1 MARETTIDRIL
12 KNARYDPNKKPRPED
27 VIFTIQNQPIG
38 SLQNFITLVGL
49 PKAGKSR
56 FISAIVSS
64 ALTNREIWT
73 MKLRTS
79 NDHYQILHLDTEQGE
94 GDYYKTIEQIR
105 SMTGIPQLPNY
116 FHSFNMREHE
126 PKTMILAIERLVTS
140 VEHLCVII
148 LDGILDFLYSYNDEA
163 EAKRLIN
170 LLKRWSK
177 ISNCL
182 IICILH
188 VGKTTGTTVGH
199 FGAMADRAAQT
210 VIEVKRYEID
220 KLVTFQLIPISS
232 RSADPSV
239 MSPVEIYWDIQ
250 ELRWQETGHI
260 AHMLP
265 PRGKLKPSEI
275 HVDQHTATLRRIFDA
290 RGLELKYNDLLT
302 EMYQYYDQ
310 PRKWCK
316 TCVSYLVNNGLL
328 FKNGDGQFT
337 LSKQSKIRI

>member
-1 MARETTIDRIL
+1 MARETQIDRIL
-12 KNARYDPNKKPRPED
+12 KNSRYDPNKKPRPED
-27 VIFTIQNQPIG
+27 VVFTIQDQPIG
-38 SLQNFITLVGL
+38 SLQNFITLTGM

-73 MKLRTS
+73 MKVRTS
-79 NDHYQILHLDTEQGE
+79 NNHYQVIHLDTEQGE
-94 GDYYKTIEQIR
+94 SDYYKTIEQIKHM
-105 SMTGIPQLPNY
+105 SQIQHLPKY

-126 PKTMILAIERLVTS
+126 PKTMILAIERLIASIKDV
-140 VEHLCVII
+140 CVVI

-182 IICILH
+182 FICILH

-210 VIEVKRYEID
+210 VIEVKRHDID
-220 KLVTFQLIPISS
+220 KLTTFSLIPITS

-239 MSPVEIYWDIQ
+239 MNPVEIYWNIQEARWSETGDIQ
-250 ELRWQETGHI
+250 HL
-260 AHMLP
+260 L
-265 PRGKLKPSEI
+265 PRGKIKPADI
-275 HVDQHTATLRRIFDA
+275 HADQHNATLRRIFDA
-290 RGLELKYNDLLT
+290 RGLELKYTDLLT
-302 EMYQYYDQ
+302 EMYQFYDQ

-316 TCVSYLVNNGLL
+316 SCISHLINNGLL
-328 FKNGDGQFT
+328 FKNGDGLFT
-337 LSKQSKIRI
+337 ITQQSKLKV

>member
-1 MARETTIDRIL
+1 MARETAIDKIL
-12 KNARYDPNKKPRPED
+12 KNSRYDPNKKPRPED

-38 SLQNFITLVGL
+38 SLQNFITLTGM

-56 FISAIVSS
+56 FIGAIVSS

-79 NDHYQILHLDTEQGE
+79 NEHYQVIHLDTEQGE
-94 GDYYKTIEQIR
+94 TDYYKTIEQIKT
-105 SMTGIPQLPNY
+105 MANIEHLPNY

-126 PKTMILAIERLVTS
+126 PKTMIQAIERLITTVRH
-140 VEHLCVII
+140 VCVVI

-210 VIEVKRYEID
+210 VIEVKRHDVD
-220 KLVTFQLIPISS
+220 KLTTFSLIPISS

-250 ELRWQETGHI
+250 ELRWQETGSTQRLL
-260 AHMLP
+260 AHP
-265 PRGKLKPSEI
+265 AKIKPADI
-275 HVDQHTATLRRIFDA
+275 HQDMHVATLRRIFDA
-290 RGLELKYNDLLT
+290 RGLELKYTDLLT
-302 EMYQYYDQ
+302 EMYQYYDKD
-310 PRKWCK
+310 RKWCK
-316 TCVSYLVNNGLL
+316 SCVSYLVTNGLL
-328 FKNGDGQFT
+328 FKNRDGQFT
-337 LSKQSKIRI
+337 LQPQSKIRI